1 MGETRRRM
9 SSKGVGNATDSSLKA
24 QPAHGASDVQDVSQK
39 INQDE
44 FFAKLDSL
52 IGSGREQKGCAVG
65 AQVSKLEEP
74 LRNKLNI
81 IMKNPSVQSAQLF
94 EVMNSYGIC
103 VSSSDLL
110 RRHRRRLMGREG
122 CKCSLDS

>member
-1 MGETRRRM
+1 MEETPQRM
-9 SSKGVGNATDSSLKA
+9 SSKDVGNATDSSLKA
-24 QPAHGASDVQDVSQK
+24 RPARGVSDVLDVSLK

-52 IGSGREQKGCAVG
+52 VGSGREQKGCKVG
-65 AQVSKLEEP
+65 ISVSKLDAP
-74 LRNKLNI
+74 IRSKLNL

-94 EVMNSYGIC
+94 EVMNNYGIC

-122 CKCSLDS
+122 CKCPIES